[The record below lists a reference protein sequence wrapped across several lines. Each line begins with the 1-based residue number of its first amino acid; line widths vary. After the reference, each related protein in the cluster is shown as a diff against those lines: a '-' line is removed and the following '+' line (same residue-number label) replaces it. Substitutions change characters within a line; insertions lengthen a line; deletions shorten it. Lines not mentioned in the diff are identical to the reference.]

1 MENNKNM
8 SYSKAFSRQWRAM
21 RDIHKL
27 DLLLFPSMALEKIM
41 AAIKPYMLIF
51 FSAQI
56 LNELAGPR
64 RPDRL
69 QFLLIAL
76 LMAEALMSLIQAVFS
91 RQASLRLELC
101 RPKYQK
107 LMIHKQWTMDFSD
120 FDKPSTH
127 DLKAQISQNENW
139 AGYGFYRSVTV
150 FPNLVEALAGTISAV
165 ILSVGLFTSPIPKE
179 GAMWDWL
186 RSPIFVFIIP
196 AIMLGLS
203 WLSGRLN
210 GFVERH
216 LAALS
221 DKARLGNRIFGYFGF
236 FGGDERDADI
246 RMYNQYD
253 IARSYF
259 LNSKDQGFGVNG
271 PFSRYIRTSGGLIS
285 SFADGLGAVF
295 VAIIYIFTCLKAMAG
310 AFGVGSITQYV
321 GAATSLSGN
330 LTMLFST
337 ISDIK
342 TNAPFLDKIY
352 ELLDMPTSMD
362 LAGEDGSAEVTMA
375 SAEATGTGLVSGGL
389 GATGA
394 GLVSGGAGATGAVN
408 AMASGDEIPH
418 RASELSLEFS
428 NVTFSYLGTDKP
440 AIDNLSIKLSPGRRL
455 AIVGENGSGKTTFI
469 KLLCRLYDPDEGKI
483 LVNGKNIKEYGI
495 EEYRSIFSIVF
506 QDFHLISQPLAA
518 NVAGSEDYDE
528 GKLNEV
534 LNNAGFGQRLESL
547 PQSLQTLL
555 YREFGDKGVNLS
567 GGEAQKVAIARA
579 LYRNAPILILDEP
592 TAALDP
598 IAEAEIY
605 SFLNQVVHNKT
616 SIYIS
621 HRLSSCRFCDEILV
635 FDRGKIIQQGS
646 HDDLVKDK
654 NGKYYKLW
662 QAQAQYYV

>member
-27 DLLLFPSMALEKIM
+27 DKLLFPSMAMEKIM
-41 AAIKPYMLIF
+41 TAIKPYMLIF

-69 QFLLIAL
+69 QFLLMAL
-76 LMAEALMSLIQAVFS
+76 LLAEALMSLIQAVFS

-139 AGYGFYRSVTV
+139 AGYGFHYAVTV

-165 ILSVGLFTSPIPKE
+165 ILSIGLFTSPIPKE

-221 DKARLGNRIFGYFGF
+221 DKARLSNRIFGYFGF

-259 LNSKDQGFGVNG
+259 LNSMDQGFGVKG
-271 PFSRYIRTSGGLIS
+271 PFSRYIRASGGLIS

-295 VAIIYIFTCLKAMAG
+295 VAIIYIFTYLKAMAG

-352 ELLDMPTSMD
+352 EFLDMPTSMD
-362 LAGEDGSAEVTMA
+362 LAGEDGSAG
-375 SAEATGTGLVSGGL
+375 ATGPCPVSGGL
-389 GATGA
+389 GE
-394 GLVSGGAGATGAVN
+394 AGATGLAEKTIPAAESTGAVD
-408 AMASGDEIPH
+408 AKASGDGIPH
-418 RASELSLEFS
+418 RASELSLEFY
-428 NVTFSYLGTDKP
+428 NVTFSYLGADKP

-518 NVAGSEDYDE
+518 NVAGSKDYDE
-528 GKLNEV
+528 SKLNEV
-534 LNNAGFGQRLESL
+534 LDNAGFSQRLKSL
-547 PQSLQTLL
+547 PQGLQTLL
-555 YREFGDKGVNLS
+555 YREFGDEGVNLS

-605 SFLNQVVHNKT
+605 SFLNQIVHNKT

-635 FDRGKIIQQGS
+635 FDRGKVIQKGS
-646 HDDLVKDK
+646 HEDLVKDK

>member
-186 RSPIFVFIIP
+186 RSPLFVLIIP

-271 PFSRYIRTSGGLIS
+271 PFSRYVRASGGLIS

-321 GAATSLSGN
+321 GSATSLSGN

-352 ELLDMPTSMD
+352 EFLDMPTSMD
-362 LAGEDGSAEVTMA
+362 LAGEDGSAGTSMA
-375 SAEATGTGLVSGGL
+375 A
-389 GATGA
+389 
-394 GLVSGGAGATGAVN
+394 AGATGTVDAK
-408 AMASGDEIPH
+408 ASGDGIPH
-418 RASELSLEFS
+418 RAIELSLEFS

-518 NVAGSEDYDE
+518 NVAGSDDYDE

-534 LNNAGFGQRLESL
+534 LDNAGFGERLNSL
-547 PQSLQTLL
+547 PEGLNTLL

-605 SFLNQVVHNKT
+605 SFLNQIVHNKT

-654 NGKYYKLW
+654 GGKYYKLW